1 MRRKFILWTG
11 GILLIGSA
19 SLFYFLIYPV
29 FLQPIIPPDRE
40 PISLYIPTHALY
52 PQVVDS
58 LLASGLD
65 IPSKPFNQCA
75 KLLKYPDLVKPGH
88 YRLTPRMTAWK
99 LIRHLRSGQQA
110 PVNVTFNNLRNIEAL
125 AGKVSRYLEPDSL
138 AFLECFA
145 RLRDYLPDSPVGEDS
160 TLCLFIPN
168 SYEFMWNTSP
178 LQFVERMMREYT
190 IFWSDER
197 AEAAKALGLTP
208 VQVYILAS
216 IVEKETIVHQEKP
229 TIAGVYL
236 NRLQRGMLLQAD
248 PTVVFAIGDFQRER
262 ILLRDLE
269 VESPYNTYKYA
280 GLPPGPIYMPDTR
293 SIEAVLHPELHD
305 YLYFCAR
312 ADDSGRHAFA
322 KTLAAHNE
330 NARKFQAWLNQQ
342 RIFQ

>member
-1 MRRKFILWTG
+1 MRRKVFLWTG

-19 SLFYFLIYPV
+19 SLFCILIFPI
-29 FLQPIIPPDRE
+29 FLQPIVPSDRE
-40 PISLYIPTHALY
+40 PISLYIPTNATY
-52 PQVVDS
+52 SQVIDS
-58 LLASGLD
+58 LVASGLVF
-65 IPSKPFNQCA
+65 PLQPFNQCA

-88 YRLTPRMTAWK
+88 YRLLPGMTVWK
-99 LIRHLRSGQQA
+99 LIRHLRSGQQVA
-110 PVNVTFNNLRNIEAL
+110 VKVTFNNLRNIEAL

-138 AFLECFA
+138 AFLACFA

-160 TLCLFIPN
+160 TLCMFIPN

-178 LQFVERMMREYT
+178 VQFAERMHREYSS
-190 IFWSDER
+190 FWSNER
-197 AEAAKALGLTP
+197 AEAAKALELTP

-216 IVEKETIVHQEKP
+216 IVEKETIVQQEKP

-236 NRLQRGMLLQAD
+236 NRLHRGMLLQAD

-269 VESPYNTYKYA
+269 VESPYNTYKHV

-293 SIEAVLHPELHD
+293 SIDAVLHPEKHD
-305 YLYFCAR
+305 YLYFCAK

-330 NARKFQAWLNQQ
+330 NARKFQTWLNQQ